1 MPRSAPLSVVACVL
15 LCISSLLGAQN
26 KNKNKNNDKS
36 TSENPLPA
44 DQPSSESIDLNM
56 YQQIRDEGF
65 HHPHIM
71 EYASALFDGIG
82 PRLTGSPNMKRANEW
97 TLAQLT
103 AMGCSNAHLE
113 DWGEFGMGWQQ
124 RNTWIRMVSPD
135 TAIFIAQATPWSPAT
150 NGPITASAVAVNV
163 KEEKDFD
170 QYKGKLAGK
179 IVLLGEAHIP
189 KPVTAPL
196 FTRYEDKEL
205 TDIFRYAWT
214 DDDLGP
220 QHVLP
225 LDAMEEAFNKQ
236 IGLRE
241 KIAKFLADEKALA
254 VIVPG
259 YASGGTLNDDTG
271 SSLGWFVYLRDHAS
285 PLPVGT
291 IALEN
296 FGRVSRLLTAK
307 VSVTI
312 EMNVDT
318 VFTGDHEHGFD
329 TIAELP
335 GADPRLKEQL
345 VMVGGHLDSWIAG
358 TGATDDGA
366 GAITAMEVMR
376 ILAALHVQPRRTIR
390 VALWSGEEQGLFGS
404 GGYVKAH
411 FGSFPRSS
419 TPEQLKVPE
428 FIRKPAGPLALKP
441 EHKLISAYYN
451 IDNGGGKIRGI
462 YAQENNAIVPI
473 FEQWIAPLK
482 DLDVTTVS
490 ARLTGSTD
498 HMPFDEVG
506 IPGFQFIQ
514 DPLDYETRSA
524 HTNMDVYE
532 RLIPGDLEQ
541 AAVVEA
547 IFVYNTAMRE
557 RMMPRKPLPHPE
569 LYEQQRKPLSNV
581 MPGATPETK
590 EDDKGKDN
598 TDKK

>member
-1 MPRSAPLSVVACVL
+1 MPRSARLYVVACVL
-15 LCISSLLGAQN
+15 LFMSSLLGAQN
-26 KNKNKNNDKS
+26 KNKAKNPN
-36 TSENPLPA
+36 ENLLPG
-44 DQPSSESIDLNM
+44 DQPASESIDLNM

-150 NGPITASAVAVNV
+150 NGAITASAVAVNV

-179 IVLLGEAHIP
+179 IVFLGEIRIP
-189 KPVTAPL
+189 KPATAPL
-196 FTRYEDKEL
+196 FTRYDDKQL

-220 QHVLP
+220 QHVLS
-225 LDAMEEAFNKQ
+225 LDVMEDAFNKQ
-236 IGLRE
+236 IDLRE
-241 KIAKFLADEKALA
+241 KLAKFLADEKALA

-259 YASGGTLNDDTG
+259 HASGGTLYDDTG
-271 SSLGWFVYLRDHAS
+271 SSLGWSVYLRDHAS
-285 PLPVGT
+285 PLPVAT

-296 FGRVSRLLTAK
+296 FGRVSRLLSAK
-307 VSVTI
+307 VPVTI
-312 EMNVDT
+312 EMNEDT

-329 TIAELP
+329 TIAEIP
-335 GADPRLKEQL
+335 GTDPKLKEQL

-366 GAITAMEVMR
+366 GAIIAMEVMR
-376 ILAALHVQPRRTIR
+376 ILAALHAQPRRTIR
-390 VALWSGEEQGLFGS
+390 VGLWSGEEQGLFGS
-404 GGYVKAH
+404 SGYVKAH
-411 FGSFPRSS
+411 FGSFPRST

-428 FIRKPAGPLALKP
+428 FIRRPAGPLTLKP

-482 DLDVTTVS
+482 DLDVTTIS

-514 DPLDYETRSA
+514 EPLDYETRSA

-532 RLIPGDLEQ
+532 RLVPGDLEQ

-547 IFVYNTAMRE
+547 IFVYNTAMRD

-581 MPGATPETK
+581 MPGAIPDTK
-590 EDDKGKDN
+590 ADDKGKDN

>member
-1 MPRSAPLSVVACVL
+1 MAHSARLSVVACVL
-15 LCISSLLGAQN
+15 LFVSSLWGVQN
-26 KNKNKNNDKS
+26 KNKNAN
-36 TSENPLPA
+36 ENSLPA
-44 DQPSSESIDLNM
+44 DQPASESIDLNM

-97 TLAQLT
+97 TLAQLA
-103 AMGCSNAHLE
+103 AMGCSNVHLE

-150 NGPITASAVAVNV
+150 NGAITAPAVAVNV

-179 IVLLGEAHIP
+179 IVFLGEIRIP
-189 KPVTAPL
+189 KPATAPL
-196 FTRYEDKEL
+196 FTRYDDKEL
-205 TDIFRYAWT
+205 TDIFQYAWT
-214 DDDLGP
+214 DDDLGK

-225 LDAMEEAFNKQ
+225 LDAMEAAFNKQ
-236 IGLRE
+236 IDLRV
-241 KIAKFLADEKALA
+241 KAAKFLADEKALA

-259 YASGGTLNDDTG
+259 YDSGGTLNDDTG

-285 PLPVGT
+285 PLPVAT

-296 FGRVSRLLTAK
+296 FGRISRLLTAN
-307 VSVTI
+307 VPVTI
-312 EMNVDT
+312 EMNEDT

-329 TIAELP
+329 TIAEIP
-335 GADPRLKEQL
+335 GTDPKLKEQV

-366 GAITAMEVMR
+366 GAIIAMEVMR
-376 ILAALHVQPRRTIR
+376 ILATLHAQPRRTIR
-390 VALWSGEEQGLFGS
+390 VGLWSGEEQGLFGS
-404 GGYVKAH
+404 TGYVKAH
-411 FGSFPRSS
+411 FGSFPYST

-428 FIRKPAGPLALKP
+428 FIRKPAGPLTLKP

-482 DLDVTTVS
+482 DLDVTTIS

-532 RLIPGDLEQ
+532 RLIPADLEQ

-547 IFVYNTAMRE
+547 IFVYNTAMRDQ
-557 RMMPRKPLPHPE
+557 MMPRKPLPHPE

-581 MPGATPETK
+581 MPGAVPETK
-590 EDDKGKDN
+590 ADDTGKDN
-598 TDKK
+598 PDKK

>member
-1 MPRSAPLSVVACVL
+1 
-15 LCISSLLGAQN
+15 
-26 KNKNKNNDKS
+26 
-36 TSENPLPA
+36 
-44 DQPSSESIDLNM
+44 M

-65 HHPHIM
+65 RHPHIM

-150 NGPITASAVAVNV
+150 NGAITASAVAVNV
-163 KEEKDFD
+163 KEEKDLD
-170 QYKGKLAGK
+170 QYKGKLAAK
-179 IVLLGEAHIP
+179 IVLLGEARIP
-189 KPVTAPL
+189 KPPTAPL
-196 FTRYEDKEL
+196 FTRYDDKQL

-236 IGLRE
+236 LALRE

-259 YASGGTLNDDTG
+259 YDSGGTLNDDTG
-271 SSLGWFVYLRDHAS
+271 SSLGWFVYLHDHAS
-285 PLPVGT
+285 PLPVAT

-307 VSVTI
+307 VPVTI
-312 EMNVDT
+312 EMNEDT

-329 TIAELP
+329 TIAEIP
-335 GADPRLKEQL
+335 GADPKLKEQL

-366 GAITAMEVMR
+366 GAIIAMEVMR
-376 ILAALHVQPRRTIR
+376 ILTALHAQPRRTIR
-390 VALWSGEEQGLFGS
+390 IGLWSGEEQGLFGS
-404 GGYVKAH
+404 TGYVKAH
-411 FGSFPRSS
+411 FGSFPHST

-428 FIRKPAGPLALKP
+428 FIRKPAGPLTLKP

-462 YAQENNAIVPI
+462 YAQENNAIIPI

-482 DLDVTTVS
+482 DLDVTTIS

-514 DPLDYETRSA
+514 DPLDYDTRSA

-532 RLIPGDLEQ
+532 RLVPGDLEQ

-547 IFVYNTAMRE
+547 IFVYNTAMRDQ
-557 RMMPRKPLPHPE
+557 MMPRKPLPHPE
-569 LYEQQRKPLSNV
+569 LYEQKRKPLSNV
-581 MPGATPETK
+581 MPGATPESK
-590 EDDKGKDN
+590 ADEKGKEN
-598 TDKK
+598 SDKK

>member
-1 MPRSAPLSVVACVL
+1 MPRSLSIPVAAL
-15 LCISSLLGAQN
+15 FFLSLSLAVTGE
-26 KNKNKNNDKS
+26 DKKDIP
-36 TSENPLPA
+36 TSDHPGT
-44 DQPSSESIDLNM
+44 ESIDLNV

-82 PRLTGSPNMKRANEW
+82 PRLTGSPNLKRANDWSREQ
-97 TLAQLT
+97 LA

-135 TAIFIAQATPWSPAT
+135 TAVFIAQATPWSPST
-150 NGPITASAVAVNV
+150 NGTITAPVVAVKV

-179 IVLLGEAHIP
+179 IVLLGEPPPSREPA
-189 KPVTAPL
+189 TPL
-196 FTRYEDKEL
+196 STRYDDKAL
-205 TDIFRYAWT
+205 ADIFQYAYT
-214 DDDLGP
+214 DEGLQA

-225 LDAMEEAFNKQ
+225 LDQMEQVFNKHF
-236 IGLRE
+236 GFKE
-241 KIAKFLADEKALA
+241 KIAKFLADEKASA
-254 VIVPG
+254 VIVSG
-259 YASGGTLNDDTG
+259 FASGGTLNDDTG

-285 PLPVGT
+285 PLPVAT

-296 FGRVSRLLTAK
+296 FGRVSRLLSANVPIT
-307 VSVTI
+307 V

-329 TIAELP
+329 TIAEIP
-335 GADPRLKEQL
+335 GTDPKLKEQL

-366 GAITAMEVMR
+366 GAIIAMEVMR
-376 ILAALHVQPRRTIR
+376 ILNAVHVQPRRTIR

-404 GGYVKAH
+404 TGYVKAH
-411 FGSFPRSS
+411 FGSFPHS
-419 TPEQLKVPE
+419 TTSAQLKVPE
-428 FIRKPAGPLALKP
+428 FVRKPAGPLNLKP
-441 EHKLISAYYN
+441 DYKLISAYYN

-462 YAQENNAIVPI
+462 YAQENMAAIPI

-482 DLDVTTVS
+482 DLGVSTVS
-490 ARLTGSTD
+490 ARLAGSTD
-498 HMPFDEVG
+498 HMPFDEIG
-506 IPGFQFIQ
+506 LPGFQFIQ
-514 DPLDYETRSA
+514 EPLDYETRSA

-532 RLIPGDLEQ
+532 RLIPGDLQQ

-547 IFVYNTAMRE
+547 IFVYNTAMRDQL
-557 RMMPRKPLPHPE
+557 MPRKPQPHPE
-569 LYEQQRKPLSNV
+569 LYEQQQKPLPNL
-581 MPGATPETK
+581 MPGAQSEPK
-590 EDDKGKDN
+590 S
-598 TDKK
+598 DKKNEASDKM

>member
-1 MPRSAPLSVVACVL
+1 MPRSARLSVVACVL
-15 LCISSLLGAQN
+15 LFVSSMLGAQN
-26 KNKNKNNDKS
+26 KNKDKS
-36 TSENPLPA
+36 TNENPLPA
-44 DQPSSESIDLNM
+44 GQPAAESIDLNM

-65 HHPHIM
+65 RHPHIM

-82 PRLTGSPNMKRANEW
+82 PRLTASPNMKRANDW
-97 TLAQLT
+97 TMAQLT

-135 TAIFIAQATPWSPAT
+135 TAVFIAQATPWSPAT
-150 NGPITASAVAVNV
+150 NDAITASAVAVNV

-179 IVLLGEAHIP
+179 IVLWGETRIP
-189 KPVTAPL
+189 KPATAPL
-196 FTRYEDKEL
+196 FTRYDDKEL
-205 TDIFRYAWT
+205 SDIFRYAWT
-214 DDDLGP
+214 DDELGP

-236 IGLRE
+236 LALRE
-241 KIAKFLADEKALA
+241 KIAKFLADEKVLA

-259 YASGGTLNDDTG
+259 YDSGGTLNDDTG

-285 PLPVGT
+285 PLPVAT

-307 VSVTI
+307 VPVTI
-312 EMNVDT
+312 EMNEDT

-329 TIAELP
+329 TIAEIP
-335 GADPRLKEQL
+335 GADPKLKEQL

-366 GAITAMEVMR
+366 GAIIAMEVMR
-376 ILAALHVQPRRTIR
+376 ILTALHVQPRRTIR
-390 VALWSGEEQGLFGS
+390 VGLWSGEEQGLFGS
-404 GGYVKAH
+404 SGYVKAH
-411 FGSFPRSS
+411 FGSFPRST

-428 FIRKPAGPLALKP
+428 FIRKPAGPLTLKP

-482 DLDVTTVS
+482 DLDVTTIS

-547 IFVYNTAMRE
+547 IFVYNTAMRDQ
-557 RMMPRKPLPHPE
+557 MMPRKPLPHPE
-569 LYEQQRKPLSNV
+569 LYEQQRKPLNNV
-581 MPGATPETK
+581 MPGATPETNA
-590 EDDKGKDN
+590 DDKGKA
-598 TDKK
+598 TTK

>member
-1 MPRSAPLSVVACVL
+1 MARSARLSVVACVL
-15 LCISSLLGAQN
+15 LFVSSLWGVQN
-26 KNKNKNNDKS
+26 KNKNAN
-36 TSENPLPA
+36 ENSLPA
-44 DQPSSESIDLNM
+44 DQPASESIDLNM

-97 TLAQLT
+97 TLAQLA
-103 AMGCSNAHLE
+103 AMGCSNVHLE

-150 NGPITASAVAVNV
+150 NGAITASAVAVNV

-179 IVLLGEAHIP
+179 IVFLGEIRIP
-189 KPVTAPL
+189 KPATAPL
-196 FTRYEDKEL
+196 FTRYDDKEL
-205 TDIFRYAWT
+205 TDIFQYAWT
-214 DDDLGP
+214 DDDLGK

-225 LDAMEEAFNKQ
+225 LDAMEAAFNKQ
-236 IGLRE
+236 IDLRV
-241 KIAKFLADEKALA
+241 KAAKFLADEKALA

-259 YASGGTLNDDTG
+259 YDSGGTLNDDTG

-285 PLPVGT
+285 PLPVAT

-296 FGRVSRLLTAK
+296 FGRISRLLTAN
-307 VSVTI
+307 VPVTI
-312 EMNVDT
+312 EMNEDT

-329 TIAELP
+329 TIAEIP
-335 GADPRLKEQL
+335 GTDPKLKEQV

-366 GAITAMEVMR
+366 GAIIAMEVMR
-376 ILAALHVQPRRTIR
+376 ILATLHAQPRRTIR
-390 VALWSGEEQGLFGS
+390 VGLWSGEEQGLFGS
-404 GGYVKAH
+404 TGYVKAH
-411 FGSFPRSS
+411 FGSFPYST

-428 FIRKPAGPLALKP
+428 FIRKPAGPLTLKP

-462 YAQENNAIVPI
+462 YAQGNNAIVPI

-482 DLDVTTVS
+482 DLDVTTIS

-532 RLIPGDLEQ
+532 RLIPADLEQ

-547 IFVYNTAMRE
+547 IFVYNTAMRDQ
-557 RMMPRKPLPHPE
+557 MMPRKPLPHPE

-581 MPGATPETK
+581 MPGAVPETK
-590 EDDKGKDN
+590 ADDTGKDN
-598 TDKK
+598 PDKK

>member
-1 MPRSAPLSVVACVL
+1 MPRSAPLYAVACVL
-15 LCISSLLGAQN
+15 LVISSSLGAQN
-26 KNKNKNNDKS
+26 KNKDKS
-36 TSENPLPA
+36 ASGNALPA
-44 DQPSSESIDLNM
+44 DQPASESIDLNM

-103 AMGCSNAHLE
+103 AMGCANAHLE

-135 TAIFIAQATPWSPAT
+135 TAVFIAQATPWSPAT
-150 NGPITASAVAVNV
+150 HGAITASAVAVNV

-179 IVLLGEAHIP
+179 IVFLGESRIP
-189 KPVTAPL
+189 KPATAPL
-196 FTRYEDKEL
+196 FTRYDDKQL
-205 TDIFRYAWT
+205 NDIFQYAWT
-214 DDDLGP
+214 DDDLEP

-225 LDAMEEAFNKQ
+225 LDEMEKAFNKQ
-236 IGLRE
+236 IDLRE
-241 KIAKFLADEKALA
+241 KTAKFLADEKALA

-285 PLPVGT
+285 PLPVAT

-307 VSVTI
+307 VPVTI
-312 EMNVDT
+312 EMNEDT
-318 VFTGDHEHGFD
+318 IFTGDHEHGFD
-329 TIAELP
+329 TIAEIP
-335 GADPRLKEQL
+335 GVDPKLKEQL

-366 GAITAMEVMR
+366 GAIIAMEVMR
-376 ILAALHVQPRRTIR
+376 ILSALHVQPRRTIR

-404 GGYVKAH
+404 TGYVKAH
-411 FGSFPRSS
+411 FGSFPHST

-428 FIRKPAGPLALKP
+428 FIRKPAGPLTLKP

-482 DLDVTTVS
+482 DLDVTTIS

-514 DPLDYETRSA
+514 DPLDYDTRSA

-532 RLIPGDLEQ
+532 RLVPGDLEQ

-547 IFVYNTAMRE
+547 IFVYNTAMRDQ
-557 RMMPRKPLPHPE
+557 MMPRKPLPHPE
-569 LYEQQRKPLSNV
+569 LYEQQRKPLNNV
-581 MPGATPETK
+581 MPGATPETNA
-590 EDDKGKDN
+590 DDKGKA
-598 TDKK
+598 TTK

>member
-1 MPRSAPLSVVACVL
+1 MARSARLSVVACVL
-15 LCISSLLGAQN
+15 LFVSSLWGVQN
-26 KNKNKNNDKS
+26 KNKNAN
-36 TSENPLPA
+36 ENSLPA
-44 DQPSSESIDLNM
+44 DQPASESIDLNM

-82 PRLTGSPNMKRANEW
+82 PRLGGSPAKSRANEW
-97 TLAQLT
+97 TLAQLA
-103 AMGCSNAHLE
+103 AMGCSNVHLE

-150 NGPITASAVAVNV
+150 NGAITASAVAVNV

-179 IVLLGEAHIP
+179 IVFLGEIRIP
-189 KPVTAPL
+189 KPATAPL
-196 FTRYEDKEL
+196 FTRYDDKEL
-205 TDIFRYAWT
+205 TDIFQYAWT
-214 DDDLGP
+214 DDDLGK

-225 LDAMEEAFNKQ
+225 LDAMEAAFNKQ
-236 IGLRE
+236 IDLRV
-241 KIAKFLADEKALA
+241 KAAKFLADEKALA

-259 YASGGTLNDDTG
+259 YDSGGTLNDDTG

-285 PLPVGT
+285 PLPVAT

-296 FGRVSRLLTAK
+296 FGRVSRLLTAN
-307 VSVTI
+307 VPVTI
-312 EMNVDT
+312 EMNEDT

-329 TIAELP
+329 TIAEIP
-335 GADPRLKEQL
+335 GTDPKLKEQV

-366 GAITAMEVMR
+366 GAIIAMEVMR
-376 ILAALHVQPRRTIR
+376 ILATLHAQPRRTIR
-390 VALWSGEEQGLFGS
+390 VGLWSGEEQGLFGS
-404 GGYVKAH
+404 TGYVKAH
-411 FGSFPRSS
+411 FGSFPYST

-428 FIRKPAGPLALKP
+428 FIRKPAGPLTLKP

-482 DLDVTTVS
+482 DLDVTTIS

-532 RLIPGDLEQ
+532 RLIPADLEQ

-547 IFVYNTAMRE
+547 IFVYNTAMRDQ
-557 RMMPRKPLPHPE
+557 MMPRKPLPHPE

-581 MPGATPETK
+581 MPGAVPETK
-590 EDDKGKDN
+590 ADDTGKDN
-598 TDKK
+598 PDKK

>member
-1 MPRSAPLSVVACVL
+1 MSRLARISIVGVVSIFLCNLLVAQKNTKEAAPIV
-15 LCISSLLGAQN
+15 
-26 KNKNKNNDKS
+26 
-36 TSENPLPA
+36 
-44 DQPSSESIDLNM
+44 DQPAADAIDLNM
-56 YQQIRDEGF
+56 YQQIREEGL

-71 EYASALFDGIG
+71 EYAAGLFDGIG

-97 TLAQLT
+97 TRDQLI
-103 AMGCSNAHLE
+103 AMGCSNVHLE

-150 NGPITASAVAVNV
+150 NGAITAPVVAVV
-163 KEEKDFD
+163 AKEEKDLD

-179 IVLLGEAHIP
+179 IVLLGKLP
-189 KPVTAPL
+189 TPGKDDAPL
-196 FTRYEDKEL
+196 STRYDDKAL
-205 TDIFRYAWT
+205 FDIFRYAYN
-214 DDDLGP
+214 DHDLEP
-220 QHVLP
+220 QHVLS
-225 LDAMEEAFNKQ
+225 LDQMEELFNKRVAF
-236 IGLRE
+236 RE
-241 KIAKFLADEKALA
+241 KIAKFLADEKAVA
-254 VIVPG
+254 AIVSG
-259 YASGGTLNDDTG
+259 NTSGGTLDDDTG

-285 PLPVGT
+285 PLPVAT
-291 IALEN
+291 MALEN
-296 FGRVSRLLTAK
+296 FGRVSRLLAAN
-307 VSVTI
+307 VPVTI

-329 TIAELP
+329 TIAEIP
-335 GADPRLKEQL
+335 GTDAKLKDQV

-366 GAITAMEVMR
+366 GAIVAMEVMR
-376 ILAALHVQPRRTIR
+376 ILTALHVQPRRTIR

-404 GGYVKAH
+404 TGYVTAH
-411 FGSFPRSS
+411 FGSFPRST
-419 TPEQLKVPE
+419 TPSQLKVPE
-428 FIRKPAGPLALKP
+428 FIRKPAGPLTLKP

-462 YAQENNAIVPI
+462 YAQENLAVIPI

-514 DPLDYETRSA
+514 EPLDYETRSA

-532 RLIPGDLEQ
+532 RLIPGDLQQ

-547 IFVYNTAMRE
+547 IFVYNTAMRDQ
-557 RMMPRKPLPHPE
+557 MLPRKPLPRPE
-569 LYEQQRKPLSNV
+569 LSEQERKPLPNT
-581 MPGATPETK
+581 MPGAQPEAK
-590 EDDKGKDN
+590 SAENKA
-598 TDKK
+598 DKK

>member
-1 MPRSAPLSVVACVL
+1 MARSARLSVVVCVL
-15 LCISSLLGAQN
+15 LFVSSLWGVQN
-26 KNKNKNNDKS
+26 KNKNAN
-36 TSENPLPA
+36 ENSLPA
-44 DQPSSESIDLNM
+44 DQPASESIDLNM

-97 TLAQLT
+97 TLAQLA
-103 AMGCSNAHLE
+103 AMGCSNVHLE

-150 NGPITASAVAVNV
+150 NGAITASAVAVNV

-179 IVLLGEAHIP
+179 IVFLGEIRIP
-189 KPVTAPL
+189 KPATAPL
-196 FTRYEDKEL
+196 FTRYDDKEL
-205 TDIFRYAWT
+205 TDIFQYAWT
-214 DDDLGP
+214 DDDLGK

-225 LDAMEEAFNKQ
+225 LDAMEAAFNKQ
-236 IGLRE
+236 IDLRV
-241 KIAKFLADEKALA
+241 KAAKFLADEKALA

-259 YASGGTLNDDTG
+259 YDSGGTLNDDTG

-285 PLPVGT
+285 PLPVAT

-296 FGRVSRLLTAK
+296 FGRVSRLLTAN
-307 VSVTI
+307 VPVTI
-312 EMNVDT
+312 EMNEDT

-329 TIAELP
+329 TIAEIP
-335 GADPRLKEQL
+335 GTDPKLKEQV

-366 GAITAMEVMR
+366 GAIIAMEVMR
-376 ILAALHVQPRRTIR
+376 ILATLHAQPRRTIR
-390 VALWSGEEQGLFGS
+390 VGLWSGEEQGLFGS
-404 GGYVKAH
+404 TGYVKAH
-411 FGSFPRSS
+411 FGSFPYST

-428 FIRKPAGPLALKP
+428 FIRKPAGPLTLKP

-482 DLDVTTVS
+482 DLDVTTIS

-532 RLIPGDLEQ
+532 RLIPADLEQ

-547 IFVYNTAMRE
+547 IFVYNTAMRDQ
-557 RMMPRKPLPHPE
+557 MMPRKPLPHPE

-581 MPGATPETK
+581 MPGAVPETK
-590 EDDKGKDN
+590 ADDTGKDN
-598 TDKK
+598 PDKK

>member
-1 MPRSAPLSVVACVL
+1 MARSARLSVVACVL
-15 LCISSLLGAQN
+15 LFVSSLWGVQN
-26 KNKNKNNDKS
+26 KNKNAN
-36 TSENPLPA
+36 ENSLPA
-44 DQPSSESIDLNM
+44 DQPASESIDLNM

-97 TLAQLT
+97 TLAQLA
-103 AMGCSNAHLE
+103 AMGCSNVHLE

-150 NGPITASAVAVNV
+150 NGAITASAVAVNV

-179 IVLLGEAHIP
+179 IVFLGEIRIP
-189 KPVTAPL
+189 KPATAPL
-196 FTRYEDKEL
+196 FTRYDDKEL
-205 TDIFRYAWT
+205 TDIFQYAWT
-214 DDDLGP
+214 DDDLGK

-225 LDAMEEAFNKQ
+225 LDAMEAAFNKQ
-236 IGLRE
+236 IDLRV
-241 KIAKFLADEKALA
+241 KAAKFLADEKALA

-259 YASGGTLNDDTG
+259 YDSGGTLNDDTG

-285 PLPVGT
+285 PLPVAT

-296 FGRVSRLLTAK
+296 FGRVSRLLTAN
-307 VSVTI
+307 VPVTI
-312 EMNVDT
+312 EMNEDT

-329 TIAELP
+329 TIAEIP
-335 GADPRLKEQL
+335 GTDPKLKEQV

-366 GAITAMEVMR
+366 GAIIAMEVMR
-376 ILAALHVQPRRTIR
+376 ILATLHAQPRRTIR
-390 VALWSGEEQGLFGS
+390 VGLWSGEEQGLFGS
-404 GGYVKAH
+404 TGYVKAH
-411 FGSFPRSS
+411 FGSFPYST

-428 FIRKPAGPLALKP
+428 FIRKPAGPLTLKP

-482 DLDVTTVS
+482 DLDVTTIS
-490 ARLTGSTD
+490 DRLTGSTD

-532 RLIPGDLEQ
+532 RLIPADLEQ

-547 IFVYNTAMRE
+547 IFVYNTAMRDQ
-557 RMMPRKPLPHPE
+557 MMPRKPLPHPE

-581 MPGATPETK
+581 MPGAVPETK
-590 EDDKGKDN
+590 ADDTGKDN
-598 TDKK
+598 PDKK

>member
-15 LCISSLLGAQN
+15 LFVSSLWGVQN
-26 KNKNKNNDKS
+26 KNKNAN
-36 TSENPLPA
+36 ENSLPA
-44 DQPSSESIDLNM
+44 DQPASESIDLNM

-97 TLAQLT
+97 TLAQLA
-103 AMGCSNAHLE
+103 AMGCSNVHLE

-150 NGPITASAVAVNV
+150 NGAITAPAVAVNV

-179 IVLLGEAHIP
+179 IVFLGEIRIP
-189 KPVTAPL
+189 KPATAPL
-196 FTRYEDKEL
+196 FTRYDDKEL
-205 TDIFRYAWT
+205 TDIFQYAWT
-214 DDDLGP
+214 DDDLGK

-225 LDAMEEAFNKQ
+225 LDAMEAAFNKQ
-236 IGLRE
+236 IDLRV
-241 KIAKFLADEKALA
+241 KAAKFLADEKALA

-259 YASGGTLNDDTG
+259 YDSGGTLNDDTG

-285 PLPVGT
+285 PLPVAT

-296 FGRVSRLLTAK
+296 FGRISRLLTAN
-307 VSVTI
+307 VPVTI
-312 EMNVDT
+312 EMNEDT

-329 TIAELP
+329 TIAEIP
-335 GADPRLKEQL
+335 GTDPKLKEQV

-366 GAITAMEVMR
+366 GAIIAMEVMR
-376 ILAALHVQPRRTIR
+376 ILATLHAQPRRTIR
-390 VALWSGEEQGLFGS
+390 VGLWSGEEQGLFGS
-404 GGYVKAH
+404 TGYVKAH
-411 FGSFPRSS
+411 FGSFPYST

-428 FIRKPAGPLALKP
+428 FIRKPAGPLTLKP

-482 DLDVTTVS
+482 DLDVTTIS

-532 RLIPGDLEQ
+532 RLIPADLEQ

-547 IFVYNTAMRE
+547 IFVYNTAMRDQ
-557 RMMPRKPLPHPE
+557 MMPRKPLPHPE

-581 MPGATPETK
+581 MPGAVPETK
-590 EDDKGKDN
+590 ADDTGKDN
-598 TDKK
+598 PDKK

>member
-1 MPRSAPLSVVACVL
+1 MSRLARISIVGVVFVFLCNLLAAQRNAKETAPIVDQSA
-15 LCISSLLGAQN
+15 
-26 KNKNKNNDKS
+26 
-36 TSENPLPA
+36 SEA
-44 DQPSSESIDLNM
+44 IDLNM
-56 YQQIRDEGF
+56 YQQIREEGL

-71 EYASALFDGIG
+71 EYASGLFDGIG

-97 TLAQLT
+97 TSEQLK
-103 AMGCSNAHLE
+103 AMGCSNVHLE

-150 NGPITASAVAVNV
+150 NGPITAPVVAVV
-163 KEEKDFD
+163 AKEEKDLD

-179 IVLLGEAHIP
+179 IVLLGKLPAP
-189 KPVTAPL
+189 GKDDAPL
-196 FTRYEDKEL
+196 STRYDDKAL
-205 TDIFRYAWT
+205 FDIFRYAYT
-214 DDDLGP
+214 DHDLEA
-220 QHVLP
+220 QHVLG
-225 LDAMEEAFNKQ
+225 LDEMEEVFNK
-236 IGLRE
+236 RMTFKE
-241 KIAKFLADEKALA
+241 RIAKFLLDEKAVA
-254 VIVPG
+254 AIVSG
-259 YASGGTLNDDTG
+259 AASGGTIDDDTG

-285 PLPVGT
+285 PLPVATMG
-291 IALEN
+291 LEN
-296 FGRVSRLLTAK
+296 FGRVSRLLAAN
-307 VSVTI
+307 VAVTI

-329 TIAELP
+329 TIGEIP
-335 GADPRLKEQL
+335 GTDAKLKDQ
-345 VMVGGHLDSWIAG
+345 VVIVGGHLDSWIAG

-366 GAITAMEVMR
+366 GAIVAMEVMR
-376 ILAALHVQPRRTIR
+376 ILTALHVQPRRTIR

-404 GGYVKAH
+404 TGYVSAH
-411 FGSFPRSS
+411 FGSFPRST
-419 TPEQLKVPE
+419 TPGQLNVPE
-428 FIRKPAGPLALKP
+428 FIRKPAGPLTLKP

-462 YAQENNAIVPI
+462 YAQENLAVVPI

-514 DPLDYETRSA
+514 EPLDYETRSA

-532 RLIPGDLEQ
+532 RLIPGDLQQ

-547 IFVYNTAMRE
+547 IFVYNTAMRDQ
-557 RMMPRKPLPHPE
+557 MLPRKPLPRPE
-569 LYEQQRKPLSNV
+569 LYEPERKPLPNT
-581 MPGATPETK
+581 MPGAQPEAQPGENK
-590 EDDKGKDN
+590 

>member
-1 MPRSAPLSVVACVL
+1 MPRSARLYVVACVL
-15 LCISSLLGAQN
+15 LFMSSLLGAQN
-26 KNKNKNNDKS
+26 KNKAKNPN
-36 TSENPLPA
+36 ENLLPG
-44 DQPSSESIDLNM
+44 DQPASESIDLNM

-150 NGPITASAVAVNV
+150 NGAITASAVAVNV

-179 IVLLGEAHIP
+179 IVFLGEIRIP
-189 KPVTAPL
+189 KPATAPL
-196 FTRYEDKEL
+196 FTRYDDKQL

-220 QHVLP
+220 QHVLS
-225 LDAMEEAFNKQ
+225 LDVMEDAFNKQ
-236 IGLRE
+236 IDLRE
-241 KIAKFLADEKALA
+241 KLAKFLADEKALA

-259 YASGGTLNDDTG
+259 HASGGTLYDDTG
-271 SSLGWFVYLRDHAS
+271 SSLGWSVYLRDHAS
-285 PLPVGT
+285 PLPVAT

-296 FGRVSRLLTAK
+296 FGRVSRLLSAK
-307 VSVTI
+307 VPVTI
-312 EMNVDT
+312 EMNEDT

-329 TIAELP
+329 TIAEIP
-335 GADPRLKEQL
+335 GTDPKLKEQL

-366 GAITAMEVMR
+366 GAIIAMEVMR
-376 ILAALHVQPRRTIR
+376 ILAALHAQPRRTIR
-390 VALWSGEEQGLFGS
+390 VGLWSGEEQGLFGS
-404 GGYVKAH
+404 SGYVKAH
-411 FGSFPRSS
+411 FGSFPRST

-428 FIRKPAGPLALKP
+428 FIRRPAGPLTLKP

-482 DLDVTTVS
+482 DLDVTTIS

-514 DPLDYETRSA
+514 EPLDYETRSA

-532 RLIPGDLEQ
+532 RLVPGDLEQ

-547 IFVYNTAMRE
+547 IFVYNTAMRDQ
-557 RMMPRKPLPHPE
+557 MMPRKPLPHPE

-581 MPGATPETK
+581 MPGAIPDTK
-590 EDDKGKDN
+590 ADDKGKDN

>member
-1 MPRSAPLSVVACVL
+1 MPRSARLYVVACVL
-15 LCISSLLGAQN
+15 LFMSSLLGAQN
-26 KNKNKNNDKS
+26 KNKAKNPN
-36 TSENPLPA
+36 ENLLPG
-44 DQPSSESIDLNM
+44 DQPASESIDLNM

-150 NGPITASAVAVNV
+150 NGAITASAVAVNV

-179 IVLLGEAHIP
+179 IVFLGEIRIP
-189 KPVTAPL
+189 KPATAPL
-196 FTRYEDKEL
+196 FTRYDDKQL

-220 QHVLP
+220 QHVLS
-225 LDAMEEAFNKQ
+225 LDVMEDAFNKQ
-236 IGLRE
+236 IDLRE
-241 KIAKFLADEKALA
+241 KLAKFLADEKALA

-259 YASGGTLNDDTG
+259 HASGGTLYDDTG
-271 SSLGWFVYLRDHAS
+271 SSLGWSVYLRDHAS
-285 PLPVGT
+285 PLPVAT

-296 FGRVSRLLTAK
+296 FGRVSRLLSAK
-307 VSVTI
+307 VPVTI
-312 EMNVDT
+312 EMNEDT

-329 TIAELP
+329 TIAEIP
-335 GADPRLKEQL
+335 GTDPKLKEQL

-366 GAITAMEVMR
+366 GAIIAMEVMR
-376 ILAALHVQPRRTIR
+376 ILAALHAQPRRTIR
-390 VALWSGEEQGLFGS
+390 VGLWSGEEQGLFGS
-404 GGYVKAH
+404 SGYVKAH
-411 FGSFPRSS
+411 FGSFPRST

-428 FIRKPAGPLALKP
+428 FIRRPAGPLTLKP

-482 DLDVTTVS
+482 DLDVTTIS

-506 IPGFQFIQ
+506 IPGFQFTQ
-514 DPLDYETRSA
+514 EPLDYETRSA

-532 RLIPGDLEQ
+532 RLVPGDLEQ

-547 IFVYNTAMRE
+547 IFVYNTAMRD

-581 MPGATPETK
+581 MPGAIPDTK
-590 EDDKGKDN
+590 ADDKGKDN